1 VVCEIDDL
9 DVGGLCAAA
18 GKFGSHRFGY
28 VVTPNVDHLVRYYED
43 SAFRSTYHSADFVV
57 LDSRVVALALRVTRG
72 VQLAVCP
79 GSDLTAEL
87 LRHVA
92 TRSDR
97 IVLIGGSKSQAE
109 QLAASCGL
117 RDIRHHA
124 PPMGFICDAQ
134 ATDACLAF
142 IEAQSPFRFC
152 FLAVGSPQQEILAQR
167 LQQRGKARGLA
178 LCVGASLNFLCGTEK
193 RAPRWMQLAALEWLY
208 RLSRDPRR
216 LARRYLVRG
225 PRVFPYLLRGRL
237 VLRRRAPA
245 APVF

>member
-9 DVGGLCAAA
+9 DVGSFCAAA
-18 GKFGSHRFGY
+18 GEFGSNRFGY

-43 SAFRSTYHSADFVV
+43 TAFRSAYHSADFVV
-57 LDSRVVALALRVTRG
+57 LDSRVVALALRIAKG
-72 VQLAVCP
+72 VRLAVCT

-92 TRSDR
+92 TRTDR
-97 IVLIGGSKSQAE
+97 IVLIGGTQSQAQ
-109 QLAASCGL
+109 QLAQSCGL

-124 PPMGFICDAQ
+124 PPMGFIADAQ

-142 IEAQSPFRFC
+142 IESQSPFRFC
-152 FLAVGSPQQEILAQR
+152 FLAVGSPQQEIIAER

-178 LCVGASLNFLCGTEK
+178 LCVGASLNLLSGAEK

-225 PRVFPYLLRGRL
+225 PRVFPYLLSGRL
-237 VLRRRAPA
+237 VLRKRAPGV
-245 APVF
+245 PVF